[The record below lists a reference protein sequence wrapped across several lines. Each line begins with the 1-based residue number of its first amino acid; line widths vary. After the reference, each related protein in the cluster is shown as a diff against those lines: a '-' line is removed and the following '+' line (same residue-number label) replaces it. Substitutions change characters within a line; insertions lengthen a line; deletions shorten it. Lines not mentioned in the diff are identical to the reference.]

1 MALRLAGALFGFA
14 GGLALVNFFDNQVL
28 PGFDLVSGEVASSV
42 DLLIIGDVPKR
53 VQVLLLQQ
61 QMLEQMLEQML
72 NLLLPLLLMLPP

>member
-1 MALRLAGALFGFA
+1 MSNMQPEDRGVASGSNMALRLAGALFGFA

-53 VQVLLLQQ
+53 VQVLLLRHQQ
-61 QMLEQMLEQML
+61 RR
-72 NLLLPLLLMLPP
+72 